1 MDPATQKHFRLS
13 RERWSPEVD
22 APGPRR
28 ARQPATIQTY
38 VPAPLAG
45 RSWTIG
51 TSTLTAV
58 ADAEAAVRTAQAHA
72 DQVGVSTI
80 AVQLLRSEAIASS
93 QIEGV
98 STPGHRALAK
108 AMVKREGGD
117 QFLSGPAT
125 ATIANLEAV
134 RAAYA
139 RAADAAAPLTVEDL
153 RRTHAAIAQADRW
166 LARHAG
172 VVRTTQNWIGP
183 DGATPVGADFTPP
196 APRFVSG
203 LLTDLAAFCSRGDLS
218 PLFQASVA
226 HAQYET
232 IHPFADGNGRAG
244 RVLIGELICRG
255 GLASEVIPPTSL
267 VLAGRRDAYADALTA
282 WRFAED
288 GVERW
293 ITFLANAVEEAA
305 QASHKLA
312 DTVATLQAG
321 WLEAAAHRRTDAA
334 ARSLIAHL
342 PAHPILTV
350 GSATAILGR
359 SPETARAA
367 VTALEAD
374 GVLRQVTLGRRNRA
388 WECVGLFAAVDEL
401 EGSLSRGAIRGAE
414 TR

>member
-1 MDPATQKHFRLS
+1 MPAPTPERFHLS
-13 RERWSPEVD
+13 RERWSPD
-22 APGPRR
+22 LGAPGPRR
-28 ARQPATIQTY
+28 ARQPATIETY
-38 VPAPLAG
+38 VPGTLNG
-45 RSWTIG
+45 RAWIVEA
-51 TSTLTAV
+51 STLTAV
-58 ADAEAAVRTAQAHA
+58 ADAEAAVRAAQEHA
-72 DQVGVSTI
+72 DRVGVSTI

-108 AMVKREGGD
+108 AMAKRASGH
-117 QFLSGPAT
+117 QLLSGPAT
-125 ATIANLEAV
+125 ATVANLEAV
-134 RAAYA
+134 RGAYA
-139 RAADAAAPLTVEDL
+139 RAASSSTPMSVDDF
-153 RRTHAAIAQADRW
+153 RQTHAAVAQADRW

-196 APRFVSG
+196 APRFVPA
-203 LLTDLAAFCSRGDLS
+203 LLVDLAAFSSRTDLS
-218 PLFQASVA
+218 PVFQAAIA

-255 GLASEVIPPTSL
+255 GLGREVIPPTSL
-267 VLAGRRDAYADALTA
+267 VLAGRREAYVDALTA
-282 WRFAED
+282 WRFAENGID
-288 GVERW
+288 RW
-293 ITFLANAVEEAA
+293 VTFLANAIEEAA
-305 QASHKLA
+305 QASHALA
-312 DTVATLQAG
+312 DTVAALQSG
-321 WLEAAAHRRTDAA
+321 WRDATAKRRADAA
-334 ARSLIAHL
+334 ARALIAHL

-388 WECVGLFAAVDEL
+388 WESVGLFAAIDEL
-401 EGSLSRGAIRGAE
+401 EQSLSRGAIRAAE